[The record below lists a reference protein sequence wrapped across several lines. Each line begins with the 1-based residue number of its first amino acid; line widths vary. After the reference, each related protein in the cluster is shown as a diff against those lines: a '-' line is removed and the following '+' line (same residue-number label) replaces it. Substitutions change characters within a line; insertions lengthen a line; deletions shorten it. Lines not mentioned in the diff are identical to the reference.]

1 MMLSSQKIPVRCEQT
16 DQPADIRTVWIGAE
30 EKIASFHYVEG
41 YQDQSFPH
49 HDQFV
54 HFLCSL
60 QEQGYRFQ

>member
-1 MMLSSQKIPVRCEQT
+1 MMLSSQKIPVRCEQAN
-16 DQPADIRTVWIGAE
+16 QPADIRTVWIGAE

-41 YQDQSFPH
+41 YQDRSFP

-54 HFLCSL
+54 YFICSL